1 MYFTFFFNKIQE
13 LNTMI
18 FRLFLGGSF
27 DPVHEGHTDMVR
39 AVSERL
45 TAVGCPFVV
54 YFLPTAGNP
63 FKGKPTDPVHRL
75 AMLDLACQSLMTQGV
90 QADICPLEIHQTP
103 PIYTID
109 TVQELHKLYP
119 NDELIFIMGG
129 DSLASLHLWK
139 DFGRIFDFVKIWAF
153 ARVGT
158 EGEICEQILAK
169 MTEDFGEF
177 LTGDKAIFYDQTPI
191 PAISSSQIR
200 TDLQHGKTPVHLST
214 PILNYI
220 KAHELYKNVL

>member
-1 MYFTFFFNKIQE
+1 M
-13 LNTMI
+13 
-18 FRLFLGGSF
+18 RRVFLGGSF
-27 DPVHEGHTDMVR
+27 DPVHDGHLGMVR
-39 AVSERL
+39 AVARRL
-45 TAVGCPFVV
+45 ASLGEP
-54 YFLPTAGNP
+54 YEIDFLPTAGNP
-63 FKGKPTDPVHRL
+63 FKGKPTDPIHRL

-109 TVQELHKLYP
+109 TIQELHKLHP
-119 NDELIFIMGG
+119 DDELIFIMGG

-139 DFGRIFDFVKIWAF
+139 DFGRIFEFVKIWAF
-153 ARVGT
+153 ARVGA

-177 LTGDKAIFYDQTPI
+177 LTADKAIFHDQTPI
-191 PAISSSQIR
+191 SAISSSQIR
-200 TDLQHGKTPVHLST
+200 TDLQHGKTPVYLST

-220 KAHELYKNVL
+220 KAHALYRTY